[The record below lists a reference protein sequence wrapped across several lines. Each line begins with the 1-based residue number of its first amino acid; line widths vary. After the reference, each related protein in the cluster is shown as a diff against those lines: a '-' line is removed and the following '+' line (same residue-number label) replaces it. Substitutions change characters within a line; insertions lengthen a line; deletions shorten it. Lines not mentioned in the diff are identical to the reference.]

1 MSFHVKYTQTKND
14 VIYLQF
20 FNDTYLVLIL
30 LFYLILTCMNW
41 LQPRKRGMHFILSDN
56 GNYDLDIKI
65 GHYGFMDFIID
76 VIDFGCLEYII
87 CFRIKEKKKKTH
99 SISNFILQCS
109 SKVFYFYFSILQ
121 LTNYNENVCA
131 IYNCFLL

>member
-1 MSFHVKYTQTKND
+1 
-14 VIYLQF
+14 
-20 FNDTYLVLIL
+20 
-30 LFYLILTCMNW
+30 MNW

-87 CFRIKEKKKKTH
+87 CFRIKGKKKKKKRH
-99 SISNFILQCS
+99 ILHQILFYNVPPKFFIFISL
-109 SKVFYFYFSILQ
+109 YF
-121 LTNYNENVCA
+121 N
-131 IYNCFLL
+131 

>member
-87 CFRIKEKKKKTH
+87 CFRIKGKKKKKKYTFYIKFYSTMFLQSFLFLFLYT
-99 SISNFILQCS
+99 SID
-109 SKVFYFYFSILQ
+109 
-121 LTNYNENVCA
+121 
-131 IYNCFLL
+131 

>member
-1 MSFHVKYTQTKND
+1 
-14 VIYLQF
+14 
-20 FNDTYLVLIL
+20 
-30 LFYLILTCMNW
+30 MNW

-99 SISNFILQCS
+99 STSNFILQCS

-121 LTNYNENVCA
+121 LTNYNENVYA

>member
-30 LFYLILTCMNW
+30 LSYLILTCMNW

-65 GHYGFMDFIID
+65 GHYGFVDFIND
-76 VIDFGCLEYII
+76 VIHFGCLEYII
-87 CFRIKEKKKKTH
+87 CFRIKGKKKKDTFYIKFYSTMFLQSFLFLFLYT
-99 SISNFILQCS
+99 SID
-109 SKVFYFYFSILQ
+109 
-121 LTNYNENVCA
+121 
-131 IYNCFLL
+131 

>member
-87 CFRIKEKKKKTH
+87 CFRIKGKKKKKKDTFYIKFYSTMFLQSFLFLFLYT
-99 SISNFILQCS
+99 SID
-109 SKVFYFYFSILQ
+109 
-121 LTNYNENVCA
+121 
-131 IYNCFLL
+131 